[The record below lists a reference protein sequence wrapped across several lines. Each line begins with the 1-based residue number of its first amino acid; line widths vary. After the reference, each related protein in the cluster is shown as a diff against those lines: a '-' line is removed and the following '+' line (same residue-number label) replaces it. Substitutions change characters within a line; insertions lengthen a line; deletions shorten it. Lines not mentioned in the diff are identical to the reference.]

1 MKLLLDTRLTFIAG
15 VLTLLL
21 SVGASALSATP
32 VGLIGGCLIGVVLG
46 ALRSPS
52 FAVYS
57 GGIVSALAFFSVV
70 GLLTGD
76 ELSAAMI
83 MIPFI
88 FSVLFLYAGAAFILG
103 RVGVTLWR
111 RITGHSTRTR

>member
-21 SVGASALSATP
+21 FVGASALSATP

-46 ALRSPS
+46 TLRYPS

-57 GGIVSALAFFSVV
+57 GGIVSALAFFSAV
-70 GLLTGD
+70 GLLIGD
-76 ELSAAMI
+76 SLSAAII

-88 FSVLFLYAGAAFILG
+88 FSVVFLYSGAAFIVG
-103 RVGVTLWR
+103 RVGVTFWH
-111 RITGHSTRTR
+111 RITDHSIRTR